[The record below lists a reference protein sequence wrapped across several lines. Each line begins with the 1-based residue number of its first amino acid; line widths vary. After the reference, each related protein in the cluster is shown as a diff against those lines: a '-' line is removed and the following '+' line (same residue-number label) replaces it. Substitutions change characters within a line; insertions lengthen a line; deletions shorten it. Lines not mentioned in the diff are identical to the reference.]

1 MLQPIAHGAE
11 HVSSI
16 FQSRIFYFFV
26 SFSRDMQRTLPLTKA
41 SGPNVLVTLVAIG
54 TLVYVVNDEASGLCL
69 CVQSI
74 LVFLGKIESRGD
86 ARL

>member
-1 MLQPIAHGAE
+1 M
-11 HVSSI
+11 
-16 FQSRIFYFFV
+16 
-26 SFSRDMQRTLPLTKA
+26 
-41 SGPNVLVTLVAIG
+41 LVTLVAIG